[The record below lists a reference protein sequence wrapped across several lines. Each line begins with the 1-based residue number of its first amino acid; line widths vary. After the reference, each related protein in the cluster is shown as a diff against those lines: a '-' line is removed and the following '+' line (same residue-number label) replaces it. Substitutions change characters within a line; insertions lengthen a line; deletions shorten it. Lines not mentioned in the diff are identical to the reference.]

1 MYFTLLI
8 IILILLLLLFDIVV
22 LNVLSSLWLTTA
34 AESRPDMETKQY
46 NTVIFT

>member
-8 IILILLLLLFDIVV
+8 IITYIIVV

-46 NTVIFT
+46 NTVIYT